1 MVGTVSR
8 PEEVEDVPV
17 ISCSEFQW
25 DKPLIVVIGI
35 SICRALG
42 WVGCSSEGHASLQG
56 LFQVWKSKAERESW
70 NVLAVNEAGG
80 S

>member
-8 PEEVEDVPV
+8 PEDVEDVPV

-35 SICRALG
+35 SISRALG
-42 WVGCSSEGHASLQG
+42 WLGHQGDASLQG
-56 LFQVWKSKAERESW
+56 LFQVW
-70 NVLAVNEAGG
+70 
-80 S
+80 

>member
-8 PEEVEDVPV
+8 PEDVEDVPV

-25 DKPLIVVIGI
+25 DKPVIVVIGI
-35 SICRALG
+35 STSKAEG
-42 WVGCSSEGHASLQG
+42 WVGDASLQG
-56 LFQVWKSKAERESW
+56 LLQVWKTKAERESW
-70 NVLAVNEAGG
+70 NDLAVNEAGTERNGG